1 MPWTDAGLPFSGD
14 TPPSRHTSHAGA
26 EDAKPRAE
34 NQTIRYLA
42 ILKAHGP
49 LTDREA
55 AKLLGIERTSVN
67 ARRAPLVKAG
77 IVGPKGF
84 RRGPGRQ
91 IKNVVWGLL

>member
-1 MPWTDAGLPFSGD
+1 MPWTTDALPFNGS

-34 NQTIRYLA
+34 NQTVKYLA
-42 ILKAHGP
+42 ALKAYGP

-55 AKLLGIERTSVN
+55 AKLLGIERTSIN

-77 IVGPKGF
+77 IVGPQGF

-91 IKNVVWGLL
+91 IRNVTWGLL